1 MWTAQYWKA
10 LAEETVQG
18 FSAGALSVL
27 GMEYFNVIET
37 DWKAALGV
45 GLGGAVLVVLK
56 GLALKN
62 VGVPQ
67 SPAITK

>member
-18 FSAGALSVL
+18 FAAGTLSVL

-45 GLGGAVLVVLK
+45 GLGGSILVVLK

-62 VGVPQ
+62 VGAPQ
-67 SPAITK
+67 SPAVVK